1 VCVQFIKIQ
10 FAKNGRIAGATIE
23 KYLLEKTRL
32 VHQTAGERNYHI
44 FYQMLKGASAEE
56 LRALYLED
64 AVDAYAYLS
73 SSAAAASIPNVSDAD
88 EYRTTL
94 ECMQSIGMDAAL
106 QADVFRLLAAILHL
120 GNVVF
125 DRRVD
130 AEEDQVS
137 TATAA
142 TAQALRIASELLGVD
157 SEDMLACM
165 TKQNMYV
172 GGATIV
178 KVQTYSQVRQDRAPS
193 KYLSASSYCH
203 STPVHRCLQAMEKR
217 NSFAKTVY
225 SMLFSWLV
233 DKINTTIAPPSE
245 TALKGKFTALIICP
259 SEFIAK
265 SATAELL
272 PSPHFHY
279 LP

>member
-1 VCVQFIKIQ
+1 
-10 FAKNGRIAGATIE
+10 
-23 KYLLEKTRL
+23 
-32 VHQTAGERNYHI
+32 
-44 FYQMLKGASAEE
+44 
-56 LRALYLED
+56 
-64 AVDAYAYLS
+64 
-73 SSAAAASIPNVSDAD
+73 
-88 EYRTTL
+88 
-94 ECMQSIGMDAAL
+94 MDAAL

-178 KVQTYSQVRQDRAPS
+178 KVQTFSQVRQETR
-193 KYLSASSYCH
+193 LS
-203 STPVHRCLQAMEKR
+203 
-217 NSFAKTVY
+217 
-225 SMLFSWLV
+225 
-233 DKINTTIAPPSE
+233 
-245 TALKGKFTALIICP
+245 
-259 SEFIAK
+259 FIYFCAG
-265 SATAELL
+265 L
-272 PSPHFHY
+272 
-279 LP
+279 